1 MDITPSV
8 VALNYK
14 HEPTPMKVVVL
25 DGCSELQPYITA
37 FDRVYRETVMP
48 PEVGKVVS
56 LSITSIINIYYWR
69 KKCF

>member
-1 MDITPSV
+1 
-8 VALNYK
+8 
-14 HEPTPMKVVVL
+14 MKVVVL
-25 DGCSELQPYITA
+25 DGRFEIATTDVTA

-69 KKCF
+69 KNVFNI